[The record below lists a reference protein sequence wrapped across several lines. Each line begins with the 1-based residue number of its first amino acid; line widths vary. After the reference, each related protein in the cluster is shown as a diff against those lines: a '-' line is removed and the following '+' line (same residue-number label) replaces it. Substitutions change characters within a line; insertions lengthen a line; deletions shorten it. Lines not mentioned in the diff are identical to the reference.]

1 MVRKMKIKLL
11 LSLLLVSSAFFNLGC
26 EKSLVEKGA
35 SEYISEINNWH
46 KTRIENLK
54 KENGWLNLVGLYILK
69 EGKNT
74 FGSGKENDFIL
85 KSEIPKK
92 LCTFILEDSVVKFK
106 SELGVKIYSNGN
118 QIESMILQSDMTGN
132 PTILEYQASR
142 FFIIKRGKKFALR
155 VRDLNTPLLKQFE
168 GIERFPVNDD
178 WKIYADFIPYDP
190 PKVMRISNV
199 MGTVETEV
207 SPGKVSFSMEGKT
220 HTIDA
225 IDAGNDLFI
234 LFADETSGKE
244 TYGAGRFLYC
254 SKPDSNGKVIL
265 DFNKAYNPPCV
276 FTPYATCPLPPPQN
290 HLKLAVTA
298 GEKNYGDH

>member
-1 MVRKMKIKLL
+1 MKNNIL
-11 LSLLLVSSAFFNLGC
+11 LSVLFVATVLIIFGC
-26 EKSLVEKGA
+26 EKSPVEKG
-35 SEYISEINNWH
+35 SPEYISEINDWH
-46 KTRIENLK
+46 KRRIENLK
-54 KENGWLNLVGLYILK
+54 KESGWLNLIGLFILK
-69 EGKNT
+69 EGENT
-74 FGSGKENDFIL
+74 FGSSEENDFIL
-85 KSEIPKK
+85 ESEIPKK

-106 SELGVKIYSNGN
+106 SELKVKIYSNGN
-118 QIESMILQSDMTGN
+118 QIDSMILQHDLTGK
-132 PTILEYQASR
+132 PTILEYGTLK

-155 VRDLNTPLLKQFE
+155 VRDLNAPLLKQFE

-178 WKIYADFIPYDP
+178 WKINADFITYDP
-190 PKVMRISNV
+190 PKIMRISNV
-199 MGTVETEV
+199 IGTVETEI
-207 SPGKVSFSMEGKT
+207 STGKVSFSMEGKT

-225 IDAGNDLFI
+225 IDAGSDLFI

-254 SKPDSNGKVIL
+254 SRPDSNGKVIL

>member
-1 MVRKMKIKLL
+1 MKRNILF
-11 LSLLLVSSAFFNLGC
+11 SALFVLTVLIIFSC
-26 EKSLVEKGA
+26 EKSPVEKG
-35 SEYISEINNWH
+35 SPEYISEVNDWH
-46 KTRIENLK
+46 NKRIEKLK
-54 KENGWLNLVGLYILK
+54 KESGWLNLVGLFILK

-74 FGSGKENDFIL
+74 FGSGVENDFIL
-85 KSEIPKK
+85 DSEIPNRVG
-92 LCTFILEDSVVKFK
+92 TFILEDSVVRFR
-106 SELGVKIYSNGN
+106 SELGVKIYFNGN
-118 QIESMILQSDMTGN
+118 QIDSMILQHDLTGK
-132 PTILEYQASR
+132 PTILEYGTLK
-142 FFIIKRGKKFALR
+142 FFIIKRGQKIALR
-155 VRDLNTPLLKQFE
+155 VRDLTAPLLKQFE
-168 GIERFPVNDD
+168 GIERFPVNDE
-178 WKIYADFIPYDP
+178 WKIIANFIPYKP
-190 PKVMRISNV
+190 PKTLRISNV
-199 MGTVETEV
+199 LGTVDSEL
-207 SPGKVSFSMEGKT
+207 SPGKVSFEIEGKT

-225 IDAGNDLFI
+225 VDADRDLFI

>member
-1 MVRKMKIKLL
+1 MKNNIL
-11 LSLLLVSSAFFNLGC
+11 LSVLFVATVLIIFGC
-26 EKSLVEKGA
+26 EKSPVEKG
-35 SEYISEINNWH
+35 SPEYISEINDWH
-46 KTRIENLK
+46 KRRIENLK
-54 KENGWLNLVGLYILK
+54 KESGWLNLIGLFILK
-69 EGKNT
+69 EGENT
-74 FGSGKENDFIL
+74 FGSSEENDFIL
-85 KSEIPKK
+85 ESEIPKK

-106 SELGVKIYSNGN
+106 SELEVKIYSNGN
-118 QIESMILQSDMTGN
+118 QIDSMILQHDLTGK
-132 PTILEYQASR
+132 PTILEYGTLK

-155 VRDLNTPLLKQFE
+155 VRDLNAPLLKQFE

-178 WKIYADFIPYDP
+178 WKINADFITYDP
-190 PKVMRISNV
+190 PKIMRISNV
-199 MGTVETEV
+199 IGTVETEI
-207 SPGKVSFSMEGKT
+207 STGKVSFSMEGKT

-225 IDAGNDLFI
+225 IDAGSDLFI

-254 SKPDSNGKVIL
+254 SRPDSNGKVIL